1 MVKWNQPV
9 LSLPSAKAT
18 NFRFSLYLFQRDI
31 PSSEIL
37 NVFHQDETLK
47 IRFIVLFDY
56 LELLPLSLKF
66 SSPLPRFYRF
76 KHNGLTKSG
85 L

>member
-1 MVKWNQPV
+1 MEKEMVKWNQPV
-9 LSLPSAKAT
+9 LSLPSAKAI
-18 NFRFSLYLFQRDI
+18 NSRLRLYSFRRDI
-31 PSSEIL
+31 PSSEFL
-37 NVFHQDETLK
+37 NVFHQDETSK

-76 KHNGLTKSG
+76 
-85 L
+85 

>member
-1 MVKWNQPV
+1 MEKEMVKWNQPV
-9 LSLPSAKAT
+9 LSLPRAIAID
-18 NFRFSLYLFQRDI
+18 FRLSLYLFRMDI

-37 NVFHQDETLK
+37 NVFHQDKTSK

-66 SSPLPRFYRF
+66 SSPLPRF
-76 KHNGLTKSG
+76 
-85 L
+85 